1 MRNKRWHI
9 RRALVADLRTDP
21 MIANSR
27 GRTVGR
33 RALSRRVSKHQIRT
47 PQVSRLAPTPP
58 THCAVCCAPQQPP
71 GMQLRESFPRVL
83 LALSCAVLG
92 VLKQAGSLVFV
103 MIGVLCLAAGTGY
116 YYYF

>member
-47 PQVSRLAPTPP
+47 PQVSRLAPHP
-58 THCAVCCAPQQPP
+58 THS
-71 GMQLRESFPRVL
+71 LRRVL
-83 LALSCAVLG
+83 RRNSRPACS
-92 VLKQAGSLVFV
+92 
-103 MIGVLCLAAGTGY
+103 
-116 YYYF
+116 